1 MSPTPATGD
10 VFIIEDAP
18 SLEPRLVE
26 KLRGQSIASLAA
38 GFTRTAVLTNP
49 GTAQSITHAIDQLAP
64 LDAQV
69 AQVGFGGRHMAVR
82 THSSQVYTLGDNSYG
97 QLGHGDTARSD
108 APRLLVQLQH
118 VPVSQVA
125 CGQYHSLAL
134 AASGAAVYAW
144 GRGHEG
150 QLGLGELEVALCP
163 RSINSLHGTP
173 IAQVAAGGS
182 HSAALAVD
190 GAVFC
195 WGEALAGAVGTGR
208 RAKATTPQKVGGLPS
223 VRSVECGCAPRN
235 SPQFCCAILRNSLS
249 TPSTPAGTRTRRR
262 SRPTA
267 RSTRGASPAA
277 RPPASTRRREPSAA
291 RLSRNRS
298 LKSRAEGTRRRW

>member
-1 MSPTPATGD
+1 MSPTPTTGD

-118 VPVSQVA
+118 VAQTGPVV
-125 CGQYHSLAL
+125 
-134 AASGAAVYAW
+134 
-144 GRGHEG
+144 
-150 QLGLGELEVALCP
+150 QLQ
-163 RSINSLHGTP
+163 H
-173 IAQVAAGGS
+173 VAATLVILPCQNRYS
-182 HSAALAVD
+182 DSNSKALLIV
-190 GAVFC
+190 VK
-195 WGEALAGAVGTGR
+195 EIR
-208 RAKATTPQKVGGLPS
+208 K
-223 VRSVECGCAPRN
+223 
-235 SPQFCCAILRNSLS
+235 LRYH
-249 TPSTPAGTRTRRR
+249 
-262 SRPTA
+262 
-267 RSTRGASPAA
+267 
-277 RPPASTRRREPSAA
+277 
-291 RLSRNRS
+291 
-298 LKSRAEGTRRRW
+298 